1 MDAHTE
7 AQHETPPRIGAT
19 LVFRIGEP
27 KWNPTVSLT
36 QESAIEPTAQSR
48 ADSIVDSTA
57 ESSIEFIAQP
67 TAETSVAHS
76 AERSLGWSSVIQ
88 SR

>member
-27 KWNPTVSLT
+27 EWNPAVSLM
-36 QESAIEPTAQSR
+36 QESAIEP
-48 ADSIVDSTA
+48 TA

-67 TAETSVAHS
+67 AVETSVVHS
-76 AERSLGWSSVIQ
+76 AERSLDWSSVIQ